1 MSLTYAVLLNSR
13 QSAFIDRMYVRMYV
27 HAVTPPQKSAK
38 IEQTVL
44 YQATVLLLFIPLK
57 QAWQWQQS
65 VEALL

>member
-13 QSAFIDRMYVRMYV
+13 QPAFIDRMYV
-27 HAVTPPQKSAK
+27 HAVTPPQRSAK
-38 IEQTVL
+38 VEQTVL